1 MARYSLGA
9 KGQDIHLAIE
19 GSVGGTSLAL
29 HLAADAIENGGR
41 VIWAGK
47 DLPNAVRFSQLFSH
61 LSLVQSSRFHAM
73 SIAGNTEVAVL
84 SIIQAMNS
92 LPSVSMIVI
101 DDWCQSGGRIASSDL
116 TQMVKLRDEKKVEAT
131 LLLVSKGSIDA
142 SGNSKEIIV
151 ARSANAM
158 QKAGFT
164 IATLTRTKDGP
175 FRTLKIGD
183 ESIDLKLEE
192 SGFNSI

>member
-61 LSLVQSSRFHAM
+61 LSLIQSSRFHAM
-73 SIAGNTEVAVL
+73 SIAGNTELAVL

-101 DDWCQSGGRIASSDL
+101 DDWCESGGRIASSDL
-116 TQMVKLRDEKKVEAT
+116 AQMVKLRDEKKVEAT

-142 SGNSKEIIV
+142 SGNSKEVIV

-192 SGFNSI
+192 SGFNYV

>member
-61 LSLVQSSRFHAM
+61 LSLIQSSRFHAM
-73 SIAGNTEVAVL
+73 SIAGNTELAVL

-101 DDWCQSGGRIASSDL
+101 DDWCESGGRIASSDL

>member
-9 KGQDIHLAIE
+9 KSQDIHLAIE

-61 LSLVQSSRFHAM
+61 LSLIQSSRFHAM
-73 SIAGNTEVAVL
+73 SIAGNTELAVL

-101 DDWCQSGGRIASSDL
+101 DDWCESGGRIASSDL
-116 TQMVKLRDEKKVEAT
+116 TQMIKLRDEKKVEAT

>member
-9 KGQDIHLAIE
+9 KDQDIHLAIE

-61 LSLVQSSRFHAM
+61 LSLIQSSRFHAM
-73 SIAGNTEVAVL
+73 SIAGNTELAVL

-101 DDWCQSGGRIASSDL
+101 DDWCESGGRIASSDL
-116 TQMVKLRDEKKVEAT
+116 TQMAKLRDEKKVEAT

-142 SGNSKEIIV
+142 SGNSKEIII

-164 IATLTRTKDGP
+164 IATLTRTKEGP

-192 SGFNSI
+192 SGFNCI

>member
-61 LSLVQSSRFHAM
+61 LSLIQSSRFHAM
-73 SIAGNTEVAVL
+73 SIAGNTEFAVL

-101 DDWCQSGGRIASSDL
+101 DDWCESGGRIASSDL
-116 TQMVKLRDEKKVEAT
+116 TQMIKLRDEKKVEAT

>member
-192 SGFNSI
+192 SGFNCI

>member
-9 KGQDIHLAIE
+9 KSQDIHLAIE

-61 LSLVQSSRFHAM
+61 LSLIQSSRFHAM
-73 SIAGNTEVAVL
+73 SIAGNTELAVL

-101 DDWCQSGGRIASSDL
+101 DDWCESGGRIASSDL
-116 TQMVKLRDEKKVEAT
+116 TQMIKLRDEKKVEAT
-131 LLLVSKGSIDA
+131 LLLVSKGSIDV

>member
-9 KGQDIHLAIE
+9 KSQDIHLAIE

-61 LSLVQSSRFHAM
+61 LSLIQSSRFHAM
-73 SIAGNTEVAVL
+73 SIAGNTELAVL

-101 DDWCQSGGRIASSDL
+101 DDWCESGGRIASSDL
-116 TQMVKLRDEKKVEAT
+116 TQMIKLRDEKKVEAT

-158 QKAGFT
+158 QKAGFM

-183 ESIDLKLEE
+183 KSIDLKLEE

>member
-61 LSLVQSSRFHAM
+61 LSLIQSSRFHAM
-73 SIAGNTEVAVL
+73 SIAGNTELAVL

-101 DDWCQSGGRIASSDL
+101 DDWCESGGRIANSDL
-116 TQMVKLRDEKKVEAT
+116 TQMIKLRDEKKVEAT

>member
-29 HLAADAIENGGR
+29 HLAADAIETGGR

-61 LSLVQSSRFHAM
+61 LSLIQSSRFHAM
-73 SIAGNTEVAVL
+73 SIAGNTELAVL

-101 DDWCQSGGRIASSDL
+101 DDWCESGGRIASSDL

>member
-1 MARYSLGA
+1 
-9 KGQDIHLAIE
+9 
-19 GSVGGTSLAL
+19 
-29 HLAADAIENGGR
+29 
-41 VIWAGK
+41 
-47 DLPNAVRFSQLFSH
+47 
-61 LSLVQSSRFHAM
+61 
-73 SIAGNTEVAVL
+73 
-84 SIIQAMNS
+84 
-92 LPSVSMIVI
+92 MIVI
-101 DDWCQSGGRIASSDL
+101 DDWCESGGRIASSDL
-116 TQMVKLRDEKKVEAT
+116 TQMIKLRDEKKVEAT

-183 ESIDLKLEE
+183 KSIDLKLEE

>member
-47 DLPNAVRFSQLFSH
+47 DMPNAVRFSQLFSH
-61 LSLVQSSRFHAM
+61 LSLIQSSRFHAM
-73 SIAGNTEVAVL
+73 SIAGNTELAVL
-84 SIIQAMNS
+84 SIIQAINS

-101 DDWCQSGGRIASSDL
+101 DDWCESGGRISSSDL

-151 ARSANAM
+151 ARSASAM

-192 SGFNSI
+192 SGFNHI

>member
-9 KGQDIHLAIE
+9 KGQEIHLAIE

-61 LSLVQSSRFHAM
+61 LSLIQSSRFHAM
-73 SIAGNTEVAVL
+73 SIAGNTELAVL

-101 DDWCQSGGRIASSDL
+101 DDWCESGGRIASSDL
-116 TQMVKLRDEKKVEAT
+116 TQMVKLRDEKKVDAT
-131 LLLVSKGSIDA
+131 LLLVSKGSINA
-142 SGNSKEIIV
+142 SGQSKEIIV

-183 ESIDLKLEE
+183 QSVDLKLEE
-192 SGFNSI
+192 SGFNLV

>member
-9 KGQDIHLAIE
+9 KGQSIHLAIE

-41 VIWAGK
+41 VIWASK
-47 DLPNAVRFSQLFSH
+47 DLPNAIRFSQLFAH
-61 LSLVQSSRFHAM
+61 LSLIQSSRFHAM
-73 SIAGNTEVAVL
+73 SIAGNTELAVS

-92 LPSVSMIVI
+92 LPAVSMIVL
-101 DDWCQSGGRIASSDL
+101 DDWCDSNGRIASNDL
-116 TQMVKLRDEKKVEAT
+116 TQMAKICGEKKVDVT
-131 LLLVSKGSIDA
+131 LLLVSKGGIDV
-142 SGNSKEIIV
+142 SGNSKDVII

-158 QKAGFT
+158 HKSGFT
-164 IATLTRTKDGP
+164 IATLTKTKDGP

-183 ESIDLKLEE
+183 IRIQLCL
-192 SGFNSI
+192 ITLLRQVI

>member
-61 LSLVQSSRFHAM
+61 LSLIQSSRFHAM

-192 SGFNSI
+192 SGFNCI

>member
-61 LSLVQSSRFHAM
+61 LSLIQSSRFHAM
-73 SIAGNTEVAVL
+73 SIAGNTELAVL
-84 SIIQAMNS
+84 SIIQAINS

-116 TQMVKLRDEKKVEAT
+116 TQMVKLRDEKKVDAT

-142 SGNSKEIIV
+142 SGKSKEIIV

-192 SGFNSI
+192 SGFNYI

>member
-61 LSLVQSSRFHAM
+61 LSLIQSSRFHAM
-73 SIAGNTEVAVL
+73 SIAGNTELAVL

-101 DDWCQSGGRIASSDL
+101 DDWCESGGRIASSDL
-116 TQMVKLRDEKKVEAT
+116 TQMIKLRDEKKVEAT

>member
-1 MARYSLGA
+1 MASYSLGA

-192 SGFNSI
+192 SGFNCI

>member
-9 KGQDIHLAIE
+9 KGQEIHLAIE

-61 LSLVQSSRFHAM
+61 LSLIQSSRFHAM
-73 SIAGNTEVAVL
+73 SIAGNTELAVL

-101 DDWCQSGGRIASSDL
+101 DDWCESGGRIASSDL

-142 SGNSKEIIV
+142 SGQSKEIIV

-183 ESIDLKLEE
+183 QSVDLKLEE
-192 SGFNSI
+192 SGFNLV

>member
-61 LSLVQSSRFHAM
+61 LSLIQSSRFHAM
-73 SIAGNTEVAVL
+73 SIAGNTELAVL

-101 DDWCQSGGRIASSDL
+101 DDWCDSGGRIASSDL
-116 TQMVKLRDEKKVEAT
+116 TQMIKLRDEKKVEAT

-175 FRTLKIGD
+175 FSTLKIGD
-183 ESIDLKLEE
+183 GSIDLKLEE
-192 SGFNSI
+192 YGFNSI

>member
-1 MARYSLGA
+1 MLRV
-9 KGQDIHLAIE
+9 KHIHLAIE

-61 LSLVQSSRFHAM
+61 LSLIQSSRFHAM
-73 SIAGNTEVAVL
+73 SIAGNTELAVL

-101 DDWCQSGGRIASSDL
+101 DDWCESGGRIASSDL

>member
-61 LSLVQSSRFHAM
+61 LSLIQSSRFHAM
-73 SIAGNTEVAVL
+73 SIAGNTELAVL

-101 DDWCQSGGRIASSDL
+101 DDWCESGGRIASSDL

-131 LLLVSKGSIDA
+131 LLLVSKGSIDV
-142 SGNSKEIIV
+142 SGNSK
-151 ARSANAM
+151 
-158 QKAGFT
+158 
-164 IATLTRTKDGP
+164 D
-175 FRTLKIGD
+175 D
-183 ESIDLKLEE
+183 
-192 SGFNSI
+192 NSCKVR

>member
-61 LSLVQSSRFHAM
+61 LSLIQSSRFHAM
-73 SIAGNTEVAVL
+73 SIAGNTELAVL

-101 DDWCQSGGRIASSDL
+101 DDWCESGGRIASSDL
-116 TQMVKLRDEKKVEAT
+116 TQMIKLRDEKKVEAT

-158 QKAGFT
+158 QKAGFM

-183 ESIDLKLEE
+183 GSIDLKLEE

>member
-9 KGQDIHLAIE
+9 KGQEIHLAIE

-61 LSLVQSSRFHAM
+61 LSLIQSSRFHAM
-73 SIAGNTEVAVL
+73 SIAGNTELAVL

-101 DDWCQSGGRIASSDL
+101 DDWCESGGRIASSDL
-116 TQMVKLRDEKKVEAT
+116 TQMVKLRDEKKVDAT

-142 SGNSKEIIV
+142 SGQSKEIIV

-183 ESIDLKLEE
+183 QSVDLKLEE
-192 SGFNSI
+192 SGFNLV